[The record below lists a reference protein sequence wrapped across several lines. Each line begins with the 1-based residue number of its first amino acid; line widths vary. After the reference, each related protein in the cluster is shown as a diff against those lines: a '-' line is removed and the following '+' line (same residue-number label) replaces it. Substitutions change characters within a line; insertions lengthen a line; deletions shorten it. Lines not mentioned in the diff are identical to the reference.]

1 MFKSIEYLYWNTF
14 FSTLIYLFC
23 EYTVSKRRI
32 ISISE
37 SGIDE
42 LGKNKHREIKEIT
55 SFNVYPNNVE
65 IRFNKTEIL
74 QINKNEL
81 VHPNWEDFT
90 KRIAEI
96 NTFSN
101 TMHN

>member
-42 LGKNKHREIKEIT
+42 LGQNKHREIKEIT

-90 KRIAEI
+90 KRIVEI